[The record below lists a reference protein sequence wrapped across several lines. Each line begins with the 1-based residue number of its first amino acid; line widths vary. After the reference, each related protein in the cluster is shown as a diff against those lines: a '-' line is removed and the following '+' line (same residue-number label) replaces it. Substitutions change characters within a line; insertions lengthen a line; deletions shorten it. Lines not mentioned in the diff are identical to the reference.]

1 METVRKERGR
11 ARRVII
17 CEHRAPCAAS
27 CGREGAARWR
37 PRVGA
42 GRALGPLRACTRPVP
57 LGKSGPSVCE
67 SVVMRPLS
75 PSLSLRLSTP
85 GRRSSA
91 AAAGLVRSCRRPS
104 LAVPVRSPATI
115 DRPARAAARG
125 RDTVTVHTRIQP
137 NDSHSRCGIDNCNR
151 LFRSSDLRDLILDLS
166 DARGNPH
173 LSPVNAL
180 AWAGGPGCAARG

>member
-1 METVRKERGR
+1 MDSRRRDFGVTVETVRKERGR

-57 LGKSGPSVCE
+57 LGKSAFVCE

-75 PSLSLRLSTP
+75 PSLSTP
-85 GRRSSA
+85 LHARPSLFRCGGRSSA
-91 AAAGLVRSCRRPS
+91 QLPPAVAGRTSTVACH
-104 LAVPVRSPATI
+104 
-115 DRPARAAARG
+115 DRPAGPRRPAGVTLSRYI
-125 RDTVTVHTRIQP
+125 RQTYSQTTVTHDAASTIAT
-137 NDSHSRCGIDNCNR
+137 
-151 LFRSSDLRDLILDLS
+151 LFRSS
-166 DARGNPH
+166 
-173 LSPVNAL
+173 
-180 AWAGGPGCAARG
+180 